1 MKSIRKLLLGLGV
14 AGVLAAGVAWF
25 ISAPRAFDASAFE
38 GLTSDHVAG
47 EQVFWASGCASCHMA
62 PGGDPMVLAGGQA
75 FATQFG
81 TFHAPNISPDPVAG
95 IGGWTLEEFARV
107 IQQGVSPEGAHYFP
121 ALPYVAYAKMTPQD
135 VADLKAYMD
144 LLPATATPSL
154 EHDISFPF
162 NIRRSLGLWKAM
174 FADNSYV
181 ITGELTATEERGR
194 YIAESLAHCGEC
206 HTPRNALGGLDRSKW
221 MAGAPSAD
229 GKSRV
234 PNIAGIN
241 WSDGDLM
248 TYFTTGFTPDYD
260 SVGGH
265 MAHVVENMGRLPESD
280 REALIAYLR
289 LVPPVT
295 N

>member
-25 ISAPRAFDASAFE
+25 ISAPRAFDAATFA
-38 GLTSDHVAG
+38 GLSGDHIAG

-75 FATQFG
+75 FDTQFG

-95 IGGWTLEEFARV
+95 IGGWTLEEFARA

-206 HTPRNALGGLDRSKW
+206 HTPRNTLGGLDRSKW

-234 PNIAGIN
+234 PNIAGID

>member
-1 MKSIRKLLLGLGV
+1 MKFTPKLLIGLGV
-14 AGVLAAGVAWF
+14 AGVLAAGAAWF
-25 ISAPRAFDASAFE
+25 ISAPRAFDSAAFA
-38 GLTSDHVAG
+38 GLKGDHKAG
-47 EQVFWASGCASCHMA
+47 ENVFWAAGCASCHMVE
-62 PGGDPMVLAGGQA
+62 GGDPMVLAGGQA

-95 IGGWTLEEFARV
+95 IGGWTLEEFARA
-107 IQQGVSPEGAHYFP
+107 IQQGVSPTGAHYYP

-135 VADLKAYMD
+135 VANLKAYMD
-144 LLPATATPSL
+144 WLPANATPSL
-154 EHDISFPF
+154 PHDIAFPF

-174 FADNSYV
+174 FADDSYV
-181 ITGELTATEERGR
+181 ITRDLTEGEQRGR

-221 MAGAPSAD
+221 VAGAPSSD
-229 GKSRV
+229 GQSRV

-248 TYFTTGFTPDYD
+248 TYFTSGFTPEYD
-260 SVGGH
+260 SVGGN
-265 MAHVVENMGRLPESD
+265 MAHVVENMGKLPDSD

-289 LVPPVT
+289 LVPPVA